1 MAAPTIAEMVA
12 KGKRKF
18 AAKIGS
24 MKANYDSAKPRMKT
38 SYGALPF
45 GPMTKSSYNA
55 GVDAGT
61 YRTPDVEKWGR
72 NFEAGV
78 RR

>member
-1 MAAPTIAEMVA
+1 MAVTIAEMVA

-18 AAKIGS
+18 TAKAPV
-24 MKANYDSAKPRMKT
+24 MKANYDAAKGRMKT

-45 GPMTKSSYNA
+45 GPRTKAAYDA
-55 GVDAGT
+55 GVDAGI
-61 YRTPDVEKWGR
+61 YRTPDIEKWAR

-78 RR
+78 KR